1 MASPLNENA
10 RPFYCFTKM
19 SPVLPDNALGREH
32 RDAKI
37 QAHFP
42 KQLASLLEEIQQKL
56 QFLYLGEAISKLR
69 SGKALDRSYVVLT
82 FDEGFESSI
91 NAALP
96 ILEDLNI
103 PATFFICSN
112 HLDETN
118 NVMWDQEVH
127 AITASLSPNPIALS
141 WMDRQLPTYPASN
154 AAQSAKDLLRH
165 LLQLDPQKREQRIT
179 DLRAL
184 VATEVRPSI
193 LDRHVSQYE
202 LNQYAKHTLLS
213 FGAHGHTH
221 QPLLTLDQTALEQE
235 LRLCREIIASVCGQ
249 IYIDVL
255 NFPFGN
261 QNQIS
266 PGLLQSKM
274 AEGFIAALY
283 DGDGVARPGDHFTRF
298 RVYFS
303 RNSNLRDP

>member
-1 MASPLNENA
+1 
-10 RPFYCFTKM
+10 
-19 SPVLPDNALGREH
+19 
-32 RDAKI
+32 
-37 QAHFP
+37 
-42 KQLASLLEEIQQKL
+42 
-56 QFLYLGEAISKLR
+56 
-69 SGKALDRSYVVLT
+69 
-82 FDEGFESSI
+82 
-91 NAALP
+91 
-96 ILEDLNI
+96 
-103 PATFFICSN
+103 
-112 HLDETN
+112 
-118 NVMWDQEVH
+118 MWDQEVH

-221 QPLLTLDQTALEQE
+221 QPLLTLDQTSLEQE

-249 IYIDVL
+249 SYIDVL

-266 PGLLQSKM
+266 PGLLQSIM

-283 DGDGVARPGDHFTRF
+283 DGDGVARPGDHLYALPRLLLSQETRILETYELQGLATALDE
-298 RVYFS
+298 VLLVVTGS
-303 RNSNLRDP
+303 EKSKGGIL